1 MLRYVIN
8 LFVSL
13 VFFTC
18 KIGAVTDP
26 LLDELLKRNGDVYLL
41 VSDSSTD
48 TGHLYRFDRSNQ
60 YSRGDVIPSGS
71 PLKTQLPQYVGFAV
85 DKFGHVKLFRAKD
98 DIDNPTGSTSILTL
112 TGRTFPGETGS
123 VQTGTNTMNLPGS
136 TSVSATSIGWRYVIA
151 PDGKE
156 GWKKVFTDTTQP
168 GNMNATS
175 GTFLIEEIPGAIP
188 VGSVLLPPYFK
199 SMPMEYNLEYHGS
212 FWQSGRESYRLELA
226 GSNSILTVTSRN
238 EWWEGGNAFTTTS
251 CFTDI
256 PYGNSEE
263 LWGIG
268 QNCGVA
274 LSPPIGAFFMIP
286 HYSGSW
292 TGNFGT
298 YRAATKVKDSKK
310 SVKTLLVNTFLSQED
325 NSTLQ
330 NFGPASG
337 VFTNLQTGRDYFS
350 GVGGEGYSD
359 ASDNVLANTVSFS
372 VDAGRWN
379 HCGDLCG
386 LGPSDSPAS
395 PPPPPSSRAY
405 ASSFGDNQDE
415 QKMYMIRRASFGGT
429 NVVTSVIE
437 IRVAQG
443 STAQAS
449 LVNPNQTCP
458 NTHAIDNVGIDCY
471 SLGDADANFSTKQ
484 KQVVYKAFANDL
496 GVTGNF
502 PDYPQSLGFSKR
514 RDGQDSDYVYWSNLP
529 ATHFTV
535 SSNFWGT
542 GGTLWYAVENANDLK
557 LHFKNFNH
565 TTLGVS
571 SSGVID
577 AGDRLPVKALAADG
591 DNNVYLVHSKDA
603 IEGPDQI
610 ERQFGNF
617 VNKNSVQEL
626 CANGVMKNCDKFD
639 FSGGMTACLNAGVP
653 TDPLPV
659 ELVMKQ
665 HAGFVVEK
673 LSPLTGSEPE
683 KLGVVPN
690 VEIGECRA
698 NAYFPL
704 SASESASCNFN
715 WDRPA
720 TTTDPWV
727 CTVTNSG
734 GVDLSH
740 INVELAVIN
749 VPNPPASGT
758 GMNPR
763 IVHPCYANNPQ
774 TCDGNKALMEDQD
787 YIFRMENP
795 PHFAGVPAVLG
806 QSADGI
812 LKDFGTVQM
821 ISNYEKT
828 GYDFTKDLTLSSG
841 EAGKI
846 NDLYFDNDG
855 EVGIITATMLN
866 EDFSSPADDLM
877 NPSIDQGVSAERT
890 MRYRWIVRAKSP
902 PHSLVDY
909 TQKNLEYKPL
919 GYPANVKTNCQ
930 SIINQ
935 AGTRVLSDGITVYQY
950 PDLQDPTVINKLGL
964 MYDSCWQDLERII
977 AEDPQGKPVYSPD
990 NLTYKFTDPGVYQ
1003 ITLMIGGLGFDLEGI
1018 TYRSDPASVRASIIV
1033 THKTMTFNVGAAA
1046 PSVNQFV
1053 SNMGI
1058 SIQDMSSG
1066 DKASWELG
1074 NDTFGSSNEINST
1087 FADEVL
1093 DGTFRGLAGN
1103 LPVYPVYYYRD
1114 ENLVVTHS
1122 GQITPLYA
1130 EAEIEFFKTENTEYL
1145 DPDDLDS
1152 TQGRKSGVGVWD
1164 FSYEC
1169 GADGCGQVG
1178 SLNLVDKS
1186 DTHPSNY
1193 NLSAGQI
1200 VITSEYGN
1208 DASLDITSKR
1218 GSGRYVDASLNV
1230 KFSDNPDDIHQGT
1243 VARDDYFQNPNIPL
1257 APSNPN
1263 MENNPYAFYTWY
1275 EIKYAWF
1282 ARFRTPD
1289 GTVREKI
1296 IRTGNL
1302 AEIFLLNFYANHDGL
1317 SKYKTLIKNVLA
1329 PSSLEGS
1336 GFTDIGNGKLITEVD
1351 ATERKYKIRIPLM
1364 TNNAIFYSPDLLS
1377 ELEGKFRDGWASR
1390 SDWSLK
1396 TMQQILTDI
1405 RPMKFEI
1412 PTGTTVI
1419 EVACQIFAPA
1429 MTWKGNEPIIDSNGT
1444 TSDIFSYYD
1453 AVPGVFDMAGSIL
1466 PATGDHPII
1475 GYSFGPVDNFV
1486 SWNSRGILKEPTYNK
1501 PDRVAGLQ
1509 LSNELGGFAVSDDG
1523 SVTYSHQEDH
1533 FVEINVVDQQ
1543 NPRVTFD
1550 SGSSQSLNAGQA
1562 TTAPIVITITDNN
1575 PYQDWLN
1582 SPSGTNDTP
1591 DKHPGLP
1598 MLSNFYYE
1606 VGYDP
1611 RNKAG
1616 LGLLENKSYS
1626 FHVSHKEQK
1635 LDDNLAFKQGAINQD
1650 FTAQVYPGQQS
1661 PNEIGSDANNF
1672 FSFGAGSLIRE
1683 NDLFFLSSSLH
1694 TDVANKFDPIL
1705 ELFWNAD
1712 IEQGRLFPP
1721 FPPSVSGSADS
1732 SEVYENTKDTVNQPM
1747 LYQYFAPHMPD
1758 SEPNYFQ
1765 WPEDTDNSNR
1775 RKLVYI
1781 GDTFSEDCLKNALPQ
1796 KEISANCGKTSTY
1809 ELQDGA
1815 AFAPIF
1821 FNNDYGPIRKVYAA
1835 GQDARIFS
1843 EYVDVANPGSTPL
1856 LSSFSYRLVGKSS
1869 DANFDN
1875 SSLNGLGDLSAI
1887 RARAQSLSY
1896 DHLAQPLATFNYVDT
1911 TPPNLRVSLT
1921 DYKTRASIHYV
1932 VTMVQSVDKNSAN
1945 DNRINF
1951 IPRVNIY
1958 RSADNR
1964 GDQFVGPAIQKTLEI
1979 ATPEN
1984 EYRVSAHTASPDNL
1998 EELFYE
2004 ITEDTRF
2011 QLHATFSDNVTGKEL
2026 GGSLNISSDSCSN
2039 TASLVGSDINGEQLA
2054 ALDGDVMEQYRFP
2067 SVGPADRAPNQYQD
2081 FAELRAY
2088 HLYPKHGYFD
2098 EIKVIATDSAGNKT
2112 AICIPVRIIP
2122 QDVHFRKIGN
2132 QSKSR

>member
-1 MLRYVIN
+1 MPRHTIFL
-8 LFVSL
+8 LFLIFSIYWEVES
-13 VFFTC
+13 
-18 KIGAVTDP
+18 VTDP

-48 TGHLYRFDRSNQ
+48 TGHLYRFDRSDQ

-175 GTFLIEEIPGAIP
+175 GTFSIEEIPGAIP

-199 SMPMEYNLEYHGS
+199 SMPMEYYLNYHGS

-226 GSNSILTVTSRN
+226 GSGSLITVTSRN
-238 EWWEGGNAFTTTS
+238 HWGSGGNTFNTNS
-251 CFTDI
+251 CFINI
-256 PYGNSEE
+256 PYGTSEE

-337 VFTNLQTGRDYFS
+337 IFTNLQTGRDYFS

-443 STAQAS
+443 STTQAS
-449 LVNPNQTCP
+449 LVDPNQTCP

-471 SLGDADANFSTKQ
+471 SLGDVDTNFSSKQ

-496 GVTGNF
+496 GVSGNF

-514 RDGQDSDYVYWSNLP
+514 RDGQNSDYVYWSNLP
-529 ATHFTV
+529 ATQFTV

-542 GGTLWYAVENANDLK
+542 GGTLWYAVENGNDLK

-565 TTLGVS
+565 TTSGVS

-603 IEGPDQI
+603 IEGPEQI
-610 ERQFGNF
+610 ERQFGTLI
-617 VNKNSVQEL
+617 NKTSVQEL
-626 CANGVMKNCDKFD
+626 CLSGIMKNCNQLD

-673 LSPLTGSEPE
+673 LSPLTGSQPE

-704 SASESASCNFN
+704 SSSESTSCNFK

-720 TTTDPWV
+720 ATTDPWA
-727 CTVTNSG
+727 CTVTSSG
-734 GVDLSH
+734 GVDLSNV
-740 INVELAVIN
+740 NVELAVIN

-774 TCDGNKALMEDQD
+774 SCDSNNALVEDQE

-795 PHFAGVPAVLG
+795 PHFGGVPAILG
-806 QSADGI
+806 QSSDGI
-812 LKDFGTVQM
+812 LRDFGTVQM

-828 GYDFTKDLTLSSG
+828 GYDFTRDLTLNSG

-855 EVGIITATMLN
+855 EVGVITATMLN
-866 EDFSSPADDLM
+866 EPFSAPADHLM
-877 NPSIDQGVSAERT
+877 NPSIDQNASADRT
-890 MRYRWIVRAKSP
+890 MRYRWIVRAESP

-909 TQKNLEYKPL
+909 TQKDLEYKPV

-930 SIINQ
+930 TIINQ
-935 AGTRVLSDGITVYQY
+935 SGQRVLSDGINVYEY
-950 PDLQDPTVINKLGL
+950 PELQDPTVINKLGL
-964 MYDSCWQDLERII
+964 MYDSCWNDLDRVI
-977 AEDPQGKPVYSPD
+977 AQDPQGQPVYAPD

-1003 ITLMIGGLGFDLEGI
+1003 ITLMVGGLGFDLEGI

-1046 PSVNQFV
+1046 PNVNKFV
-1053 SNMGI
+1053 SNVGV
-1058 SIQDMSSG
+1058 SIQDLDSG
-1066 DKASWELG
+1066 NTQSWVLADG
-1074 NDTFGSSNEINST
+1074 TLDSNTQIKNT
-1087 FADEVL
+1087 FAKEVVN
-1093 DGTFRGLAGN
+1093 GTFRGDVGN
-1103 LPVYPVYYYRD
+1103 LPVYPVYYYQN

-1130 EAEIEFFKTENTEYL
+1130 EAEIEFFKIENTEYL
-1145 DPDDLDS
+1145 DPDSIDS
-1152 TQGRKSGVGVWD
+1152 QQTRKSGVGVWD
-1164 FSYEC
+1164 FSYKC
-1169 GADGCGQVG
+1169 GGAGCGQVG

-1186 DTHPSNY
+1186 TKHPSNFDF
-1193 NLSAGQI
+1193 SAGKI
-1200 VITSEYGN
+1200 DITSKYGN
-1208 DASLDITSKR
+1208 DASLDITTKR
-1218 GSGRYVDASLNV
+1218 GSGRYVDDSSNV
-1230 KFSDNPDDIHQGT
+1230 QLSNDPDDLHQGT
-1243 VARDDYFQNPNIPL
+1243 VARDDYFTGISQ

-1302 AEIFLLNFYANHDGL
+1302 AEIFLLNYYANYEGVVN
-1317 SKYKTLIKNVLA
+1317 YKTLIKNVLA
-1329 PSSLEGS
+1329 PSNLESSNFSNVG
-1336 GFTDIGNGKLITEVD
+1336 DGKLITEID
-1351 ATERKYKIRIPLM
+1351 AAERKYKIRIPLM
-1364 TNNAIFYSPDLLS
+1364 NNNAIFGSSDFLS
-1377 ELEGKFRDGWASR
+1377 ELEGEFRNGWASKA
-1390 SDWSLK
+1390 DWQGK
-1396 TMQQILTDI
+1396 NIQQILNEI

-1412 PTGTTVI
+1412 PTGASVI
-1419 EVACQIFAPA
+1419 EVACQIFAPVI
-1429 MTWKGNEPIIDSNGT
+1429 TWKGNEPIIAPDGT

-1453 AVPGVFDMAGSIL
+1453 AVPGSLDMAGSVFPEL
-1466 PATGDHPII
+1466 GNHPKI
-1475 GYSFGPVDNFV
+1475 GYTFGADSFTTWD
-1486 SWNSRGILKEPTYNK
+1486 SRGTLREPDHNK

-1509 LSNELGGFAVSDDG
+1509 LSNQLGGFVASDDG
-1523 SVTYSHQEDH
+1523 SVIYSHQKDH
-1533 FVEINVVDQQ
+1533 FVEISVVDQQ
-1543 NPRVTFD
+1543 NPVITFD
-1550 SGSSQSLNAGQA
+1550 SGSSQSLQAGQPN
-1562 TTAPIVITITDNN
+1562 TESIIITVKDNN
-1575 PYQDWLN
+1575 PYQDWLE
-1582 SPSGTNDTP
+1582 SPSTSSDNLP

-1598 MLSNFYYE
+1598 MLTNFYYE
-1606 VGYDP
+1606 IGYDP
-1611 RNKAG
+1611 RNAIG
-1616 LGLLENKSYS
+1616 LGLLDNKSYS
-1626 FHVSHKEQK
+1626 FHISHREKNLE
-1635 LDDNLAFKQGAINQD
+1635 DNLAFSKGSVSKDIA
-1650 FTAQVYPGQQS
+1650 AQMYPGQSS
-1661 PNEIGSDANNF
+1661 PNDLGPDANNF
-1672 FSFGAGSLIRE
+1672 FSFGQGKIIRD
-1683 NDLFFLSSSLH
+1683 NDLFFSSTDLPSDTARKFGSSSDLY
-1694 TDVANKFDPIL
+1694 
-1705 ELFWNAD
+1705 WNAN
-1712 IEQGRLFPP
+1712 INEGVLFPP
-1721 FPPSVSGSADS
+1721 FPPSVSGSQDS
-1732 SEVYENTKDTVNQPM
+1732 SEVFENSKDSLNMPM
-1747 LYQYFAPHMPD
+1747 RYQYLAPHMVD
-1758 SEPNYFQ
+1758 GDINFTQ
-1765 WPEDTDNSNR
+1765 WPEQIDNSNR
-1775 RKLVYI
+1775 RKLI
-1781 GDTFSEDCLKNALPQ
+1781 FISDDFTEDCLKNALPQ
-1796 KEISANCGKTSTY
+1796 EEVITNCGKSSTY

-1815 AFAPIF
+1815 AFAPMF
-1821 FNNDYGPIRKVYAA
+1821 FNNDYGLSRKVYAA
-1835 GQDARIFS
+1835 GQDVRIFAD
-1843 EYVDVANPGSTPL
+1843 YDDVVNSNTVPS
-1856 LSSFSYRLVGKSS
+1856 LSSFRYRLVGKSS
-1869 DANFDN
+1869 GLNFSN
-1875 SSLNGLGDLSAI
+1875 SSLNGLTDMSSI
-1887 RARAQSLSY
+1887 REAAQKLSY
-1896 DHLAQPLATFNYVDT
+1896 DHLAQHLATFDYVDT
-1911 TPPNLRVSLT
+1911 TPPNLRVTLT

-1932 VTMVQSVDKNSAN
+1932 VAMVQSVGKDSAN
-1945 DNRINF
+1945 ENKITFER
-1951 IPRVNIY
+1951 RVNIY
-1958 RSADNR
+1958 RSADVR
-1964 GDQFVGPAIQKTLEI
+1964 GSQFVGPRIEKTLEP
-1979 ATPEN
+1979 AN
-1984 EYRVSAHTASPDNL
+1984 LKNHYRVSQYTADPSNT

-2026 GGSLNISSDSCSN
+2026 GGRISINSGSCDG
-2039 TASLVGSDINGEQLA
+2039 TASLVGSNVNGIDLA
-2054 ALDGDVMEQYRFP
+2054 ALEGDLMERYRFP
-2067 SVGPADRAPNQYQD
+2067 SVDSADRKPNQYRD
-2081 FAELRAY
+2081 LAEIRTY

-2098 EIKVIATDSAGNKT
+2098 EIKVEASDSVGNKT
-2112 AICIPVRIIP
+2112 TLCIPIRVIP
-2122 QDVHFRKIGN
+2122 QDVHFRQIGN
-2132 QSKSR
+2132 QSKTR